1 MLHSLTTNKASFKPI
16 PFQEGLNI
24 VVAKKAEKSEDNKTR
39 NSLGKTTLLNIINF
53 CLGNDPAA
61 AVASVWSRNLQ
72 GWEFTLEA
80 TISGSRVK
88 ITRGISDPDI
98 IKIKGDISNWPDLN
112 DGFLALEGDLTI
124 SVKTWRIF
132 LGQFFFNLPEADVN
146 QQEHPSYEELIN
158 YFVRIN
164 YESEKRPVERFG
176 FRVEMSIA
184 YLMGLNW
191 EYIVKLNELRNRKSE
206 ANTLAN
212 AAKLDARR
220 MGNTI
225 EQLRSQCKIMR
236 HNIEAQRQELEK
248 YNVQPVYDEIKKEAD
263 EITDRLLK
271 LSNERSS
278 NQTRLREAKRA
289 LRRISNSC
297 KPVNDLYEEAGIT
310 FGDQVKKRLDEVCD
324 FHRRVSLNRR
334 EYFEEQIEDL
344 EKKIEK
350 SLEEEELLQSR
361 KLKCMETLSISGALS
376 QHVKL
381 VEAYQEKLNELSEKE
396 RCLEQMRR
404 ADEDKEKIKTE
415 EEALAKEAAEVYAN
429 LDKVRNSAKEFFAR
443 LTGILYTKP
452 GELNLQL
459 IDEGSRLGFSF
470 WSKIP
475 CDDSSGIK
483 KMRVFAFDVT
493 MLNQQRVC
501 VRPIDFLVHDSS
513 IFDATDPRQVALGL
527 KEVKEF
533 CRQNNCQYICMMN
546 SNNAAGDEFKSIFSP
561 EELKAATVRELSDDK
576 PENSLLGIRF
586 E

>member
-1 MLHSLTTNKASFKPI
+1 MLHSLTANKASFKPI

-212 AAKLDARR
+212 AARLDARR